1 MIQMQT
7 LVDVADNS
15 GAKTARCIRVLG
27 GTRQRTAGIG
37 DIIVVSIQKSIPGAQ
52 EAVRAGKVTRGHR
65 PLQEAHSP
73 VGWQLRAV

>member
-27 GTRQRTAGIG
+27 GTGQRTAGIG
-37 DIIVVSIQKSIPGAQ
+37 DLIVVSIQKAIPGAQ
-52 EAVRAGKVTRGHR
+52 EAVRSGKVTRGVIVR
-65 PLQEAHSP
+65 
-73 VGWQLRAV
+73 